1 MRDWIDALAALQRTG
16 SAAVM
21 VTVAAV
27 KGSAPRAAGTRMLV
41 TVDAVQG
48 TIGGGHLEFTAID
61 IARQQ
66 LAGGD
71 TAPLRRFP
79 LGASLG
85 QCCGGVVN
93 LLFEPVA
100 GAQTWIATLQALR
113 ARGDALVVVT
123 PAHGAA
129 PGGKLFV
136 TQTETHGTLGTVE
149 ADAAATA
156 IARDLLT
163 GDRCARLASLPGA
176 DGAGNSGNVT
186 GAVGSG
192 SGPAEDR
199 SADPRVARGVAC
211 FFDPVFPDDF
221 HVVLFGAG
229 HVGRA
234 LVPIL
239 GGIPCRVTWVD
250 TRDGAFPATVPDNV
264 EVVFT
269 DAPAAEVDAAAPGS
283 YFLVMTHSHAL
294 DEALSERILRR
305 GDFAY
310 FGLIGSVSKRRQFER
325 RLAARG
331 ISAER
336 LAAMICPIGI
346 AGITGKEP
354 GVIAVAVAAGL
365 LQRLAAVRESRSV
378 RFGEMQLGGKK

>member
-1 MRDWIDALAALQRTG
+1 MRDWIEALATLQRTG
-16 SAAVM
+16 TAAVI

-27 KGSAPRAAGTRMLV
+27 KGSAPRAAGTKMLV
-41 TVDAVQG
+41 TADAVQG

-61 IARQQ
+61 IARRQ

-71 TAPLRRFP
+71 SAPLRRFP

-100 GAQTWIATLQALR
+100 AAAPWVATLAALS
-113 ARGDALVVVT
+113 ARCDAFVVVT

-129 PGGKLFV
+129 QGGKLFV
-136 TQTETHGTLGTVE
+136 TQAGMHGTLGTAEV
-149 ADAAATA
+149 DAAATA
-156 IARDLLT
+156 VAWDLLAT
-163 GDRCARLASLPGA
+163 DCRARLVKLPE
-176 DGAGNSGNVT
+176 T
-186 GAVGSG
+186 
-192 SGPAEDR
+192 
-199 SADPRVARGVAC
+199 C
-211 FFDPVFPDDF
+211 FFDPVVPADF

-250 TRDGAFPATVPDNV
+250 TRDDAFPAAVPDNV
-264 EVVFT
+264 ETVLT

-283 YFLVMTHSHAL
+283 YFLVMTHNHAL
-294 DEALSERILRR
+294 DEELSERILRR
-305 GDFAY
+305 GDFAH

-331 ISAER
+331 ILADR
-336 LAAMICPIGI
+336 LAAMTCPIGI
-346 AGITGKEP
+346 AGIAGKEP
-354 GVIAVAVAAGL
+354 GVIAVAVAAEL
-365 LQRLAAVRESRSV
+365 LQRRAAARVNRIPRTDDMLPRPACGERVGVRGGSSKKTM
-378 RFGEMQLGGKK
+378 GIASLHPSYDIGLGGKK